1 MRAVPALFLGLLAL
15 ASCLAGAGCRDLSSF
30 TTGSDRYEGAV
41 VQGDFVRAGVDPST
55 TICLTLDT
63 DHLQDGPGAL
73 STSDGR
79 FHTAALR
86 PIPQIWHDPLSTLS
100 FGEGRLK
107 NLVYVA
113 SATTPF
119 SDGNGNDVLA
129 VVSLMQSGDVE
140 VRLIRGAPGLAPDG
154 GATTASGGNLFAVF
168 DLVRQQGP
176 CSY

>member
-1 MRAVPALFLGLLAL
+1 MRVLLAL
-15 ASCLAGAGCRDLSSF
+15 GLALACASCRDLSSF
-30 TTGSDRYEGAV
+30 TTAGDRFEGPV
-41 VQGDFVRAGVDPST
+41 VQGDFVRAGVDAGTSL
-55 TICLTLDT
+55 CLTLDA

-79 FHTAALR
+79 FHAVALR

-113 SATTPF
+113 TASTPF
-119 SDGNGNDVLA
+119 SDGNGNDAFV
-129 VVSLMQSGDVE
+129 VVSLMQSGAVE
-140 VRLIRGAPGLAPDG
+140 VRLVRGAPGLMLDG
-154 GATTASGGNLFAVF
+154 GASPTSGGNLFAVF
-168 DLVRQQGP
+168 DLTRQKGP